1 MVADGFMIGVLRGA
15 PNAFLTDWTFDPY
28 LNATYYTWLQMWND
42 TWSNGLFN
50 GIEAA
55 VSAPLAYRVA
65 VSVVPSLGARRV
77 RTAAADPFAEPA
89 DGQAAAPGGAGASA
103 HDGSAATE
111 SAVGPAGGQA
121 TALLDPESRSTKGGP
136 S

>member
-1 MVADGFMIGVLRGA
+1 VMDGFMIGLLRGA

-55 VSAPLAYRVA
+55 ISAPLAHRVA
-65 VSVVPSLGARRV
+65 VAVVPSLGAGRAGRA
-77 RTAAADPFAEPA
+77 TADPFAEPEVS
-89 DGQAAAPGGAGASA
+89 QAGAPVAQA
-103 HDGSAATE
+103 HPAA
-111 SAVGPAGGQA
+111 GPGRPTSEGE
-121 TALLDPESRSTKGGP
+121 LS
-136 S
+136 